1 MDKNHKLY
9 CFVDETG
16 QDTIGRL
23 FIVAIVLTDN
33 GQNELEALLEKIEA
47 TTGKKTAKWV
57 KTRDKTRQAYATAL
71 IEQDFPGMIYAK
83 KYTTTSKGGFD
94 ELEVLATAQAVNVYR
109 EEHKIAEDNYK
120 VTVTV
125 DGLSKTVAT
134 RMGSDFR
141 KLGVRTRRVIG
152 KKDEASA
159 IIRLADAIAG
169 LIREAEEGRPEYKA
183 LQARL
188 EKARKL
194 YEL

>member
-1 MDKNHKLY
+1 M
-9 CFVDETG
+9 
-16 QDTIGRL
+16 
-23 FIVAIVLTDN
+23 LTDN
-33 GQNELEALLEKIEA
+33 GQNELEAMLEKIET

-57 KTRDKTRQAYATAL
+57 KTRDKTRQAYANAL
-71 IEQDFPGMIYAK
+71 IEQELPGMIYAK

-109 EEHKIAEDNYK
+109 EEHKISEDNYK

-125 DGLSKTVAT
+125 DGLSKAVAI

-169 LIREAEEGRPEYKA
+169 LMREAEEGRPEYRA
-183 LQARL
+183 LQAHL
-188 EKARKL
+188 QKARKL